1 MESQYLH
8 ELRKK
13 KLGLATEK
21 PTSKPKIKPI
31 SKKMQVAKR
40 VYREV
45 VKEMLSKNDRC
56 EIKSPDCTGKAQG
69 LNHKQK
75 RSMKNLTDKD
85 NLERACNAC
94 NLYVETHPAWAK
106 KHGRRYV
113 GIEIDEHYCCLA
125 EKRLEGIGN
134 NKEIQGYSDGVFWER
149 NTLNEQMNG
158 NGKKEKA
165 IGKTDLFSKK
175 LL

>member
-21 PTSKPKIKPI
+21 PTSKPRINPM
-31 SKKMQVAKR
+31 SKKMQVAKK

-75 RSMKNLTDKD
+75 RSMKNLTQKD

-106 KHGRRYV
+106 KHGHHVSRFR
-113 GIEIDEHYCCLA
+113 
-125 EKRLEGIGN
+125 K
-134 NKEIQGYSDGVFWER
+134 
-149 NTLNEQMNG
+149 
-158 NGKKEKA
+158 
-165 IGKTDLFSKK
+165 
-175 LL
+175 